1 MGILKASNGE
11 KGEGEG
17 FRTKKRACS
26 RDYSGRAARF
36 YFQYIKF
43 PSYFFVP
50 GSVIDH
56 GSKSSF
62 NFSAGRTFF
71 SRATSLTVF
80 PVS

>member
-1 MGILKASNGE
+1 MGILKASNREQG
-11 KGEGEG
+11 KG
-17 FRTKKRACS
+17 RRVQTKKRACS
-26 RDYSGRAARF
+26 REYPGRAARF